1 MELSQAPTWAAL
13 PQASCGS
20 KSIYEGPSVDKDLK
34 GSMNPGAASDIGH
47 WRRWAE
53 RSDGRS
59 SSSRALATERQ
70 WCEPLRRGGKLWPH
84 DAFDSNEM

>member
-1 MELSQAPTWAAL
+1 
-13 PQASCGS
+13 
-20 KSIYEGPSVDKDLK
+20 VDKDLK

-59 SSSRALATERQ
+59 SSSGRERLLP
-70 WCEPLRRGGKLWPH
+70 WCEPLRCNGKLWPH
-84 DAFDSNEM
+84 EAFDSNEM

>member
-1 MELSQAPTWAAL
+1 
-13 PQASCGS
+13 
-20 KSIYEGPSVDKDLK
+20 VDKDLK

-59 SSSRALATERQ
+59 SSSGRERLL
-70 WCEPLRRGGKLWPH
+70 PK
-84 DAFDSNEM
+84 DSGVNPYVVAANCGRTKPSTLMKCDPNLSWAKYI